1 MAIYHLSVK
10 IISRSQGRSAVAAA
24 AYRAAEKME
33 NEYDGIVHDFRK
45 KGWVAQREILVPE
58 HAPLEYSD
66 RCMLWNAVEKSE
78 KRKTAQLARE
88 IEIALPRELSLPQQ
102 IELLRQYIE
111 DKFVAEGMCADYVI
125 HNPPLRDDK
134 NRPVDYA
141 GNLLKDKK
149 DFIFPNPHA
158 HIMLTMRPIDKNG
171 KWEAKSATEYVCIRD
186 GIEVGMT
193 AEEFKSKK
201 EDGWQKQYQYQDGKK
216 KIWLTDEEGKRRNLT
231 RVSKTPKQSKFG
243 RQNPTVERWNNP
255 ERIFEWRDSWAFYC
269 NRYLQEAKID
279 ASIDA
284 RSFAEQGR
292 EELPTVHLGVEANAM
307 DKRADRMERVGKSGT
322 RSEAGQ
328 INREIRRYNEL
339 IRKLQELTGQF
350 TKLIQEKLSTLRAA
364 LIGVECQ
371 IAAAKEKLSDESRKC
386 YHLLGQYIKTYD
398 IYQEKIERLEN
409 EKTGIAQTAMETG
422 FFEIKKRRELQVK
435 EKENQRKMEML
446 KKLQEQL
453 AGQYGFEEK
462 QFPHIRKEYNRLEY
476 VGRFEQMEQSAKKE
490 KIDLMRQYKNV
501 WQEAGEE
508 YQEADGKLESM
519 QAKKQGREILDRIYE
534 GQIEEKFYQ
543 AAVEKVDNELK
554 QITESNS
561 KEDIRKKA
569 RRFM

>member
-158 HIMLTMRPIDKNG
+158 HIMLTMRPIDENG

-193 AEEFKSKK
+193 AEEFKSGK
-201 EDGWQKQYQYQDGKK
+201 EDGWQKQYQYQEGKK
-216 KIWLTDEEGKRRNLT
+216 KIWLTDEEGRRRNLT
-231 RVSKTPKQSKFG
+231 RISKTPKQSKFG
-243 RQNPTVERWNNP
+243 RQNPTVERWNSP
-255 ERIFEWRDSWAFYC
+255 ERVFEWRDSWASYC
-269 NRYLQEAKID
+269 NRYLREAKID

-364 LIGVECQ
+364 LIGVEYQ
-371 IAAAKEKLSDESRKC
+371 LMTAKTKLSEGTRERYHRLEAYIKADSSYHEKIANLELEKEEIVQAAQKIRIWELGKRKELQDRQEENKKAVELVTRLRAQLPEQYGLDGAHEKLKKEFIKLEYVTRYEQLEKDARHKKSM
-386 YHLLGQYIKTYD
+386 LLGQY
-398 IYQEKIERLEN
+398 Q
-409 EKTGIAQTAMETG
+409 
-422 FFEIKKRRELQVK
+422 RE
-435 EKENQRKMEML
+435 
-446 KKLQEQL
+446 
-453 AGQYGFEEK
+453 
-462 QFPHIRKEYNRLEY
+462 
-476 VGRFEQMEQSAKKE
+476 
-490 KIDLMRQYKNV
+490 
-501 WQEAGEE
+501 WQEAKTDLDDMRITEPSLSE
-508 YQEADGKLESM
+508 
-519 QAKKQGREILDRIYE
+519 KKVKEILNQEYLQEFDEFRYQSVVETVDKKINII
-534 GQIEEKFYQ
+534 QEK
-543 AAVEKVDNELK
+543 AANEHRKIILK
-554 QITESNS
+554 E
-561 KEDIRKKA
+561 
-569 RRFM
+569 

>member
-339 IRKLQELTGQF
+339 IRKLRKLTEQL
-350 TKLIQEKLSTLRAA
+350 TNVIREKLANLRAA
-364 LIGVECQ
+364 LIGVEYHLVT
-371 IAAAKEKLSDESRKC
+371 AKEKLSGGTRERYHRLEAYIKEDSR
-386 YHLLGQYIKTYD
+386 YHEKIENLEREKEDIAQAAQRIRIWEFGKRKEVQERQEENKKTEELVTRLRSQLPEHYGLDGAGVSLKKEFSKLEYVARYEELERDAQHRKAILLGQYQRGWREAKEDLEEDMYLLERVQSEEKVKGILNLE
-398 IYQEKIERLEN
+398 YQKE
-409 EKTGIAQTAMETG
+409 
-422 FFEIKKRRELQVK
+422 FDEIRYQNAANTVDNNLQRIQGGDKEKKRRMK
-435 EKENQRKMEML
+435 T
-446 KKLQEQL
+446 
-453 AGQYGFEEK
+453 
-462 QFPHIRKEYNRLEY
+462 I
-476 VGRFEQMEQSAKKE
+476 
-490 KIDLMRQYKNV
+490 
-501 WQEAGEE
+501 
-508 YQEADGKLESM
+508 
-519 QAKKQGREILDRIYE
+519 
-534 GQIEEKFYQ
+534 
-543 AAVEKVDNELK
+543 
-554 QITESNS
+554 
-561 KEDIRKKA
+561 
-569 RRFM
+569 

>member
-339 IRKLQELTGQF
+339 IRKLRKLTEQL
-350 TKLIQEKLSTLRAA
+350 TNVIREKLANLRAA
-364 LIGVECQ
+364 LIGVEYHLVT
-371 IAAAKEKLSDESRKC
+371 AKEKLSGGTRERYHRLEAYIKEDSR
-386 YHLLGQYIKTYD
+386 YHEKIENLEREKEDIAQAAQRIRIWEFGKRKEVQERQEENKKTEELVTRLRSQLPEHYGLDGAGVSLKKEFSKLEYVARYEELERDAQHRKAILLGQYQREWREAKEDLEEDMYLLERVQSEEKVKGILNLE
-398 IYQEKIERLEN
+398 YQKE
-409 EKTGIAQTAMETG
+409 
-422 FFEIKKRRELQVK
+422 FDEIRYQNAANTVDNNLQRIQGGDKEKKRRMK
-435 EKENQRKMEML
+435 T
-446 KKLQEQL
+446 
-453 AGQYGFEEK
+453 
-462 QFPHIRKEYNRLEY
+462 I
-476 VGRFEQMEQSAKKE
+476 
-490 KIDLMRQYKNV
+490 
-501 WQEAGEE
+501 
-508 YQEADGKLESM
+508 
-519 QAKKQGREILDRIYE
+519 
-534 GQIEEKFYQ
+534 
-543 AAVEKVDNELK
+543 
-554 QITESNS
+554 
-561 KEDIRKKA
+561 
-569 RRFM
+569 

>member
-45 KGWVAQREILVPE
+45 KGWVVQREILLPE
-58 HAPLEYSD
+58 HAPIEYSD

-158 HIMLTMRPIDKNG
+158 HIMLTMRPIDENG

-201 EDGWQKQYQYQDGKK
+201 EDGWQKQYQYQEGKK
-216 KIWLTDEEGKRRNLT
+216 KIWLTDEEGRRRNLT
-231 RVSKTPKQSKFG
+231 RISKTPKQSKFG
-243 RQNPTVERWNNP
+243 CQNPTVERWNSP
-255 ERIFEWRDSWAFYC
+255 ERVFEWRDSWASYC
-269 NRYLQEAKID
+269 NRYLCKAKID

-328 INREIRRYNEL
+328 INREIRAVY
-339 IRKLQELTGQF
+339 Q
-350 TKLIQEKLSTLRAA
+350 
-364 LIGVECQ
+364 V
-371 IAAAKEKLSDESRKC
+371 DSRKIVNVTGGIDWC
-386 YHLLGQYIKTYD
+386 GVSADDRKN
-398 IYQEKIERLEN
+398 KI
-409 EKTGIAQTAMETG
+409 
-422 FFEIKKRRELQVK
+422 
-435 EKENQRKMEML
+435 
-446 KKLQEQL
+446 
-453 AGQYGFEEK
+453 
-462 QFPHIRKEYNRLEY
+462 
-476 VGRFEQMEQSAKKE
+476 VGRH
-490 KIDLMRQYKNV
+490 
-501 WQEAGEE
+501 
-508 YQEADGKLESM
+508 
-519 QAKKQGREILDRIYE
+519 
-534 GQIEEKFYQ
+534 
-543 AAVEKVDNELK
+543 
-554 QITESNS
+554 T
-561 KEDIRKKA
+561 
-569 RRFM
+569 

>member
-10 IISRSQGRSAVAAA
+10 IISRNQGRSAVAAA

-33 NEYDGIVHDFRK
+33 NEYDGVIHDFRK
-45 KGWVAQREILVPE
+45 KGWVVQREILLPE
-58 HAPLEYSD
+58 HAPIEYSD

-158 HIMLTMRPIDKNG
+158 HIMLTMRPIDENG

-201 EDGWQKQYQYQDGKK
+201 EDGWQKQYQYQEGKK
-216 KIWLTDEEGKRRNLT
+216 KIWLTDEEGRRRNLT
-231 RVSKTPKQSKFG
+231 RISKTPKQSKFG
-243 RQNPTVERWNNP
+243 RQNPTVERWNSP
-255 ERIFEWRDSWAFYC
+255 ERVFEWRDSWASYC
-269 NRYLQEAKID
+269 NRYLREAKID

-328 INREIRRYNEL
+328 INREIRRYNALLLKIKNVTNQLIDVMYKKLAALRSALIVTEYHL
-339 IRKLQELTGQF
+339 KDSMKQLSDGARERYHLLDHYIKEHDIYGERIEQFKREQEEIVNSAKETRVWEVGKRRDLKVRQIQNQENMTMTLKLQKQLAEQYGIKDKKIFYIRKEREGLKYVERYEQMEVQEKRQRAEYLQQYRETWKEIKADVMGMLP
-350 TKLIQEKLSTLRAA
+350 QEKLEAEEQAKITL
-364 LIGVECQ
+364 V
-371 IAAAKEKLSDESRKC
+371 
-386 YHLLGQYIKTYD
+386 
-398 IYQEKIERLEN
+398 
-409 EKTGIAQTAMETG
+409 
-422 FFEIKKRRELQVK
+422 
-435 EKENQRKMEML
+435 
-446 KKLQEQL
+446 
-453 AGQYGFEEK
+453 
-462 QFPHIRKEYNRLEY
+462 
-476 VGRFEQMEQSAKKE
+476 
-490 KIDLMRQYKNV
+490 
-501 WQEAGEE
+501 EE
-508 YQEADGKLESM
+508 YQSDYIQETYEKAVSEVD
-519 QAKKQGREILDRIYE
+519 KKIQEVR
-534 GQIEEKFYQ
+534 
-543 AAVEKVDNELK
+543 
-554 QITESNS
+554 TESS
-561 KEDIRKKA
+561 RTMIMTRKQ
-569 RRFM
+569 

>member
-193 AEEFKSKK
+193 AEEFKSGK
-201 EDGWQKQYQYQDGKK
+201 EDGWQKQYQYQEGKK
-216 KIWLTDEEGKRRNLT
+216 KIWLTDEEGRRRNLT
-231 RVSKTPKQSKFG
+231 RISKTPKQSKFG

-339 IRKLQELTGQF
+339 IRKLRKLTEQL
-350 TKLIQEKLSTLRAA
+350 TNVIREKLANLRAA
-364 LIGVECQ
+364 LIGVEYHLVT
-371 IAAAKEKLSDESRKC
+371 AKEKLSGGTRERYHRLEAYIKEDSR
-386 YHLLGQYIKTYD
+386 YHEKIENLEREKEDIAQAAQRIRIWEFGKRKEVQERQEENKKTEELVTRLRSQLPEHYGLDGAGVSLKKEFSKLEYVARYEELERDAQHRKAILLGQYQREWREAKEDLEEDMYLLERVQSEEKVKGILNLE
-398 IYQEKIERLEN
+398 YQKE
-409 EKTGIAQTAMETG
+409 
-422 FFEIKKRRELQVK
+422 FDEIRYQNAANTVDNNLQRIQGGDKEKKRRMK
-435 EKENQRKMEML
+435 T
-446 KKLQEQL
+446 
-453 AGQYGFEEK
+453 
-462 QFPHIRKEYNRLEY
+462 I
-476 VGRFEQMEQSAKKE
+476 
-490 KIDLMRQYKNV
+490 
-501 WQEAGEE
+501 
-508 YQEADGKLESM
+508 
-519 QAKKQGREILDRIYE
+519 
-534 GQIEEKFYQ
+534 
-543 AAVEKVDNELK
+543 
-554 QITESNS
+554 
-561 KEDIRKKA
+561 
-569 RRFM
+569 